1 MKKALVASLLFVL
14 ALSSLAQDAPRV
26 IYPNEYTPSPC
37 AADPKV
43 TCQAFPQARA
53 SEWAATFRG
62 FNLHQEWAD
71 AHWDEMMQAFLP
83 LCRKIANCFTTVD
96 NDWVFCLDIM
106 KDEFLGTCDRFEK
119 GSDDHTQ
126 CIMFAM
132 TYYVGLGA
140 KTKIDAEAKACA
152 KALPP
157 PPTER
162 TLTAWM
168 KPEKLKVDHD
178 GKIWVHAY
186 DAQTHIPVR
195 ALLTID
201 GGGKLQSTDNPDPTT
216 GYAAIYR
223 LRLKRVPNAQGHRD
237 VVAPTAT
244 LKATGYQPYT
254 FTIPVDVPRLVVEM
268 SPSPDQLMVG
278 KNSITVTARDAATG
292 KPVRA
297 RVMAEDMALGDAN
310 TPLELTLTPKDKRP
324 EIWVT
329 SLYDRYSDVVVAKRG
344 E

>member
-1 MKKALVASLLFVL
+1 MKKLLGLFLL
-14 ALSSLAQDAPRV
+14 ALAPSLFAQDADRV
-26 IYPNEYTPSPC
+26 LYPDDYKPSPC
-37 AADPKV
+37 APDAKV
-43 TCQAFPQARA
+43 TCQAFPQSRA
-53 SEWAATFRG
+53 SEFAATFRG

-83 LCRKIANCFTTVD
+83 LCRKISNCFTTVD
-96 NDWVFCLDIM
+96 NDWVFCTDIM
-106 KDEFLGTCDRFEK
+106 KDEFLAACDKFEK

-126 CIMFAM
+126 CVMFAM

-140 KTKIDAEAKACA
+140 KTKVDAQAKACV

-157 PPTER
+157 APEKTM
-162 TLTAWM
+162 TAWM
-168 KPEKLKVDHD
+168 KPAKLKVDHD
-178 GKIWVHAY
+178 GRIWVTAY
-186 DAQTHIPVR
+186 DADTHIPVR

-216 GYAAIYR
+216 GYPAIYR
-223 LRLKRVPNAQGHRD
+223 LRLKRVPNAEGHRD

-244 LKATGYQPYT
+244 LKATGYKPYT
-254 FTIPVDVPRLVVEM
+254 FTLPVDVPRMTVEM
-268 SPSPDQLMVG
+268 SPCPDQLKVG
-278 KNSITVTARDAATG
+278 QNTITITARDAETG

-297 RVMAEDMALGDAN
+297 RVMAEDMVLGDTN
-310 TPLELTLTPKDKRP
+310 VPLELTLTPKDKRP

-329 SLYDRYSDVVVAKRG
+329 SLYDRYNDVVVAKRG